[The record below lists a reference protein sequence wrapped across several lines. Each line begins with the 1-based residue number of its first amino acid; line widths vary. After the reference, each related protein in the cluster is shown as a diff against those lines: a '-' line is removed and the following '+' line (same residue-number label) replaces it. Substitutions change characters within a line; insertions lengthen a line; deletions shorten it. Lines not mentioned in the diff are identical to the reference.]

1 MFGPLHFLFMA
12 VSAVT
17 IIYLCLQ
24 FRQKTRETQTQL
36 LRAASVL
43 MACFDPI
50 YWVWE
55 YRSSGVLD
63 PSTTLP
69 LYLCSLF
76 WLMLPFAAFC
86 KEGLIRR
93 AALANICTI
102 GLFGG
107 IFGMVFNVYLN
118 RYPFFSFVPMR
129 SLLYH
134 FMMILIAAALW
145 TSGYYKPKLPDT
157 LLCFAPVA
165 VLLVPCII
173 GNRLYGWD
181 YGYINGGVGTPLE
194 LLSRHMPK
202 GVFVLFFYGM
212 LFVLINLAFYLP
224 TIRCALRRRKE
235 KTHRA
240 AA

>member
-1 MFGPLHFLFMA
+1 MFQPLHLLFMA
-12 VSAVT
+12 LSAVAIT
-17 IIYLCLQ
+17 VFCIFIK
-24 FRQKTRETQTQL
+24 RKTRATQTQL

-55 YRSSGVLD
+55 YQSSGVLD
-63 PSTTLP
+63 PSTSLP
-69 LYLCSLF
+69 FYLCSLF

-86 KEGLIRR
+86 KEGWMRR

-107 IFGMVFNVYLN
+107 VFGMVFNVYLN
-118 RYPFFSFVPMR
+118 RYPFFSFVPLR

-145 TSGYYKPKLPDT
+145 TSGYYTPRLLDT
-157 LLCFAPVA
+157 LLCFVPVTL
-165 VLLVPCII
+165 LLVPCII

-194 LLSRHMPK
+194 ILSRHMPK
-202 GVFVLFFYGM
+202 GVFVMFFYGA

-224 TIRCALRRRKE
+224 TIRCALKQRKE
-235 KTHRA
+235 KAHRA
-240 AA
+240 II